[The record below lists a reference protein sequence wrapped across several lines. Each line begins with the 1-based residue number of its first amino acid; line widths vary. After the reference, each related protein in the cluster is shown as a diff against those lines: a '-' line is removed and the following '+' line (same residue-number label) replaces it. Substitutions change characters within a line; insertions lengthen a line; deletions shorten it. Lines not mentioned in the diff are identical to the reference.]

1 MTEFNR
7 IRNQVTHDRFYHLD
21 VNDDIDELDLG
32 IQF

>member
-7 IRNQVTHDRFYHLD
+7 IQIKHALIIYHLD
-21 VNDDIDELDLG
+21 VNDDIDELDLR